1 MPARSNSLSP
11 SGRPARRRGAHGLP
25 RGLLGLGRGLGLAL
39 ALLVAVPISTQAQ
52 TRQQPGKTAATAS
65 LNQAQ
70 REMLSGINQTF
81 NAIRTLYGKFT
92 QFGPDG
98 ARTDGEFFLERP
110 GKIRFIYQRPSTL
123 DIIADGRDVVVRDR
137 KLATHDLFPLSQ
149 TPLRFLLADKIDLTS
164 EANVQQ
170 VSIEPDLVTV
180 VVSQET
186 MFGDGKLTLLFDR
199 PNQDL
204 KQWIVTDAQGL
215 DTTVVIFDTTQNK
228 GIDPK
233 TFVIP
238 PQLK

>member
-1 MPARSNSLSP
+1 MNAPFQSP
-11 SGRPARRRGAHGLP
+11 SRREPPSRGWLWQAACALT
-25 RGLLGLGRGLGLAL
+25 LAATL
-39 ALLVAVPISTQAQ
+39 TAPHEAVAQA
-52 TRQQPGKTAATAS
+52 RQQPGVTAPTAG
-65 LNQAQ
+65 LNAAQ
-70 REMLSGINQTF
+70 REMLASINQTF

-110 GKIRFIYQRPSTL
+110 GKIRFIYQRPSQL

-137 KLATHDLFPLSQ
+137 KLATNDLFPLSQ
-149 TPLRFLLADKIDLTS
+149 TPLRFLLADRIDLTS

-215 DTTVVIFDTTQNK
+215 DTTVVIFETTQNK
-228 GIDPK
+228 PIDPK

-238 PQLK
+238 PQLR